1 MKGQEKFMR
10 KKAAE
15 IMGDN
20 RAEISGGA
28 GALIGISLVILI
40 VALVFTIA
48 PLLGSEVESAVDIP
62 AGSPWNATENS
73 DITTGVEVW
82 EKAKLIIAALVI
94 VIMSIV
100 IAYLIAMTR
109 GAR

>member
-10 KKAAE
+10 KQAAK

-28 GALIGISLVILI
+28 GALIGLALVILI

-62 AGSPWNATENS
+62 AGSQWNATENS

-82 EKAKLIIAALVI
+82 EKSKLIIAALVI

-109 GAR
+109 GVR